1 MIRGTGASFQP
12 SPLFTL
18 PFTLSTSVLG
28 DCVVCTIVAG
38 VDLLTRKQLFTCVP
52 KRTWRENLWPCF
64 SIKLFQL
71 SGKEGGSI

>member
-1 MIRGTGASFQP
+1 MIRGSGASFQP

-38 VDLLTRKQLFTCVP
+38 VDLFTCVP
-52 KRTWRENLWPCF
+52 KRTWRESLWPCF